1 MAKGDNM
8 KPPGQRKTVL
18 RRLTNHKDGETAMLA
33 AIMFALVDE
42 DLSAGERAM
51 WEQAFQHHTRR
62 IKFGE
67 PFQVEKK
74 ENGLNLFAGEGA

>member
-8 KPPGQRKTVL
+8 KPLGQRKTLL
-18 RRLTNHKDGETAMLA
+18 RKLTNHKDGETAMLA
-33 AIMFALVDE
+33 TIMFSLMD
-42 DLSAGERAM
+42 DLSASERTM